1 MLLVL
6 SSGEEQEA
14 EGDAVVAA
22 DAEFPM
28 ITVAPG
34 PGPGHWPC
42 HGMDVPRRAL
52 GTRGK
57 LNPPGNSS

>member
-14 EGDAVVAA
+14 EGDAAVAA

-28 ITVAPG
+28 ITAAPG
-34 PGPGHWPC
+34 P
-42 HGMDVPRRAL
+42 GMDVPRRAL
-52 GTRGK
+52 RTRGK
-57 LNPPGNSS
+57 IPSL